1 MYLYSDCSCM
11 KIFKN
16 KVATIISIFSFLL
29 LSVISVN
36 ANAAALVWGTGIWGD
51 TWQSQPTSSNDS
63 DGDGVVNT
71 KDAFPNDNVD
81 WHDLDGDGIGDNSD
95 IDVDGDGILNYVDPD
110 DDNDGLSDVA
120 EKTYGTDPYNP
131 DTDGDGMSDGAEVAA
146 GRNPLVNE
154 PAALLILMSQ

>member
-1 MYLYSDCSCM
+1 M

-16 KVATIISIFSFLL
+16 KIATIVPVFSFLL
-29 LSVISVN
+29 LTLISVN
-36 ANAAALVWGTGIWGD
+36 ASATDLVWDTGVWGD
-51 TWQSQPTSSNDS
+51 LWQAMPITNTDS
-63 DGDGVVNT
+63 DGDGVVDT
-71 KDAFPNDNVD
+71 KDAFPQDPAN

-120 EKTYGTDPYNP
+120 EMAYGTDPHNP
-131 DTDGDGMSDGAEVAA
+131 DTDGDGLSDGAEVAQ